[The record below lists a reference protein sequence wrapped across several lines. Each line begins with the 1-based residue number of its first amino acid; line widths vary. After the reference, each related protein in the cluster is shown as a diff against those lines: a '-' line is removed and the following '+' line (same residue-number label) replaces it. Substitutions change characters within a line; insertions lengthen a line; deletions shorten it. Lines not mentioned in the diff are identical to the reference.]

1 MPGIRP
7 SRAARVRNPG
17 KRPASFINRPE
28 LSFCFFWVSFANL
41 SLSSST
47 SLFSLDR
54 SHRYWKREQFI
65 QNVQFGVDNRCG
77 SVSAQPTTTSF
88 VAPSNSNND
97 EPDDIIIQSKTFYTS
112 ETFIISLICGILA
125 SLIIGFFVGLM
136 SNKHLNK
143 MDVRRPGDDEEHS
156 NICHYEDIDPRF
168 AGIRAHHLNL
178 GTNSANSSQINF
190 SQNSKLPS

>member
-1 MPGIRP
+1 MSG
-7 SRAARVRNPG
+7 
-17 KRPASFINRPE
+17 
-28 LSFCFFWVSFANL
+28 
-41 SLSSST
+41 
-47 SLFSLDR
+47 
-54 SHRYWKREQFI
+54 
-65 QNVQFGVDNRCG
+65 
-77 SVSAQPTTTSF
+77 AQPTTTSF
-88 VAPSNSNND
+88 VAPNNSNND

-168 AGIRAHHLNL
+168 GGIRAHHLNL

-190 SQNSKLPS
+190 SQNSKLILLFGYWCTRSNLFKS